1 MCYNILIIIL
11 KYMSN
16 MHTDLPKTINEAL
29 KILAYNDYFWSDP
42 QKAHIKPHPKDQE
55 TVRSL
60 AESQYAWTEKQARL
74 ALVILKRYLTKFQAH
89 GMDIKSLLDNPVYE
103 DEFRV
108 ISFDKVIE
116 KYTDEDNIDKIEM
129 RFPYNKKVIQLIRCM
144 KDKRGLPGMYALY
157 DGEKKKWTFQ
167 HSDVTAYYLTLI
179 AVRYDFKFMDES
191 LLDDYEEI
199 KKQIRG
205 HRKPTARLVAGEVV
219 LDNAPESLQEYWNEN
234 FKNKTA
240 LTQVDSLKNFNIS
253 TKGIDVPA
261 ETTIGHKV
269 AHNNYHKLWIDSTA
283 VSKKEVVMGLVELD
297 CFPIIMPVSGEMD
310 TQEEVKEFWEW
321 MKAFKSQGIDILT
334 QCSWGF
340 DVKEPVYVKDVKD
353 LDKSHTQIKR
363 QGQMMISNNHSREFF
378 ENLYEINQMSRQF
391 KFINEDTKIIFVRN
405 RIPRAV
411 IKSKIKPK
419 ASLVTLGG
427 GYYATGTDNLKRL
440 LENLPK
446 KLYYSD
452 HQPSSWDWHDHVIVR
467 L

>member
-1 MCYNILIIIL
+1 
-11 KYMSN
+11 MSN

-60 AESQYAWTEKQARL
+60 AEAQYVWTEKQARL

-108 ISFDKVIE
+108 ISFDKSIE
-116 KYTDEDNIDKIEM
+116 KFQDDEGVDMIEL
-129 RFPYNKKVIQLIRCM
+129 RFPYNKKIIQLIRCI
-144 KDKRGLPGMYALY
+144 KDKRDLPGMYAMY
-157 DGEKKKWTFQ
+157 DGEAKKWTFI

-179 AVRYDFKFMDES
+179 AVRYDFKFMDDS
-191 LLDDYEEI
+191 LLNDYEEI
-199 KKQIRG
+199 KQGIMA
-205 HRKPTARLVAGEVV
+205 HRKPTARLVGGEVT
-219 LDNAPESLQEYWNEN
+219 LSNAPESLQEYWNQN
-234 FKNKTA
+234 LKNKTA
-240 LTQVDSLKNFNIS
+240 LEQVDSLKNFNIA
-253 TKGIDVPA
+253 TNGISITA

-269 AHNNYHKLWIDSTA
+269 AHNNYHKLWIDST
-283 VSKKEVVMGLVELD
+283 VFSKKEVVMGLMELN
-297 CFPIIMPVSGEMD
+297 CFPIMMPVSGEMD
-310 TQEEVKEFWEW
+310 TQDEVKEFWEW
-321 MKAFKSQGIDILT
+321 MNAFKSQGIDILT

-340 DVKEPVYVKDVKD
+340 DVKEPVYMKDVEND
-353 LDKSHTQIKR
+353 NNQR
-363 QGQMMISNNHSREFF
+363 QMMINNNTSREFF
-378 ENLYEINQMSRQF
+378 ETLFELHQMSKQF
-391 KFINEDTKIIFVRN
+391 KFINEDTKIMFVRN
-405 RIPRAV
+405 RIPRAM

-427 GYYATGTDNLKRL
+427 GYYSTGTDNLKRL

-452 HQPSSWDWHDHVIVR
+452 HQPSSWEWHDHVIVR

>member
-1 MCYNILIIIL
+1 
-11 KYMSN
+11 MSN

-29 KILAYNDYFWSDP
+29 KILAYNDYFWSDT
-42 QKAHIKPHPKDQE
+42 QKAHIKPHPRDQE

-116 KYTDEDNIDKIEM
+116 KYTDEDNIDRIEM

>member
-42 QKAHIKPHPKDQE
+42 KKARIKPHPKDQE

-240 LTQVDSLKNFNIS
+240 LEQVDSLKNFNIS

>member
-1 MCYNILIIIL
+1 
-11 KYMSN
+11 MSN

-310 TQEEVKEFWEW
+310 TQEEVKEFWAW

>member
-1 MCYNILIIIL
+1 MD
-11 KYMSN
+11 N

-60 AESQYAWTEKQARL
+60 AESQYVWTEKQARL

-108 ISFDKVIE
+108 ISFDKSIE
-116 KYTDEDNIDKIEM
+116 KFQDDGIDEIEV
-129 RFPYNKKVIQLIRCM
+129 RFPYNKKIIQLIRM
-144 KDKRGLPGMYALY
+144 LKDKRDLPSGYALY
-157 DGEKKKWTFQ
+157 DGEAKKWTFVQ
-167 HSDVTAYYLTLI
+167 SDVTTYYLTLI
-179 AVRYDFKFMDES
+179 AVRYDFKFIDET
-191 LLDDYEEI
+191 LLDEYEEI
-199 KKQIRG
+199 KKQIIR
-205 HRKPTARLVAGEVV
+205 HKRPTARLVDGRII
-219 LDNAPESLQEYWNEN
+219 LDNAPESLQEYWNQNLKE
-234 FKNKTA
+234 KPA
-240 LTQVDSLKNFNIS
+240 LEQVDSLKNFDIHTSGLN
-253 TKGIDVPA
+253 VPA
-261 ETTIGHKV
+261 KTSLGHRI
-269 AHNNYHKLWIDSTA
+269 AHNDYHKLWIDSIGY
-283 VSKKEVVMGLVELD
+283 SKKEVVMGLAELN
-297 CFPIIMPVSGEMD
+297 CFPIMMPVSGEMD
-310 TQEEVKEFWEW
+310 TADEVKEFWEW
-321 MKAFKSQGIDILT
+321 MNAFKSQGIDILT

-340 DVKEPVYVKDVKD
+340 EVKEPVYMKDAD
-353 LDKSHTQIKR
+353 NEFNQR
-363 QGQMMISNNHSREFF
+363 QMTISNNTSREFF
-378 ENLYEINQMSRQF
+378 ENLYEINQMSKQF
-391 KFINEDTKIIFVRN
+391 KFINRDTKIIFVRN
-405 RIPRAV
+405 RIPRAM

-452 HQPSSWDWHDHVIVR
+452 HQPSSWDWHDHVIVK

>member
-1 MCYNILIIIL
+1 MND
-11 KYMSN
+11 

-103 DEFRV
+103 DDFRV
-108 ISFDKVIE
+108 ISFDKSIE
-116 KYTDEDNIDKIEM
+116 KFQDDGVDMIEL
-129 RFPYNKKVIQLIRCM
+129 RFPYNKKIIQLIRTL
-144 KDKRGLPGMYALY
+144 KDKRDLPTGYAQY
-157 DGEKKKWTFQ
+157 DGEAKKWIFVQ
-167 HSDVTAYYLTLI
+167 SDVTTYYLTLI
-179 AVRYDFKFMDES
+179 AVRYDFKFVDES
-191 LLDDYEEI
+191 LLDQYEEI
-199 KKQIRG
+199 KKGIIG
-205 HRKPTARLVAGEVV
+205 HQKPSARLIGGEVI
-219 LDNAPESLQEYWNEN
+219 LSNAPDSLQEYWDQNL
-234 FKNKTA
+234 KSKTA
-240 LTQVDSLKNFNIS
+240 LEQLDSLKNFNIA
-253 TKGIDVPA
+253 TNGISITA

-283 VSKKEVVMGLVELD
+283 FSKKEVVMGLMELN
-297 CFPIIMPVSGEMD
+297 CFPLVMPVSGEMD
-310 TQEEVKEFWEW
+310 TREEVKEFWEW
-321 MKAFKSQGIDILT
+321 MNAFKSQGIDILT

-340 DVKEPVYVKDVKD
+340 DVKEPVYMKDVEND
-353 LDKSHTQIKR
+353 HNQR
-363 QGQMMISNNHSREFF
+363 QMMINNNTSREFF
-378 ENLYEINQMSRQF
+378 ETLFELHQMSKQF
-391 KFINEDTKIIFVRN
+391 KFINNDTKIIFVRN
-405 RIPRAV
+405 RIPRAM

-452 HQPSSWDWHDHVIVR
+452 HQPSSWDWQDRIIVR